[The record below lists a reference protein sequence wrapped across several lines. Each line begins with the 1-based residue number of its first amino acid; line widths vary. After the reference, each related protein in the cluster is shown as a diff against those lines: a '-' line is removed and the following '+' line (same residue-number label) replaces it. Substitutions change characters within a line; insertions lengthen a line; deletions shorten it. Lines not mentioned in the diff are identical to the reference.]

1 MTSPLPDS
9 GERLLFPTGMV
20 RDVQTG
26 KPRFDLLWPEQLPYQ
41 EQMLTRWALHMAA
54 GAEKYSARNWEQAR
68 TQEEL
73 DRYRSS
79 MLRHTYQWLAGEDDE
94 DHAAAIYFNVT
105 GAEYVKWQMRHG
117 VWQRLADASEDASYD
132 SWDD

>member
-1 MTSPLPDS
+1 MTSLLPDS